1 LNYWTFRE
9 WRKRISDIHPPAAV
23 PFVKI
28 NLPTSSF
35 LEIVTGT
42 KATIRVPADMEPATA
57 WKLLS
62 AVKRSRIV

>member
-1 LNYWTFRE
+1 
-9 WRKRISDIHPPAAV
+9 
-23 PFVKI
+23 VKI